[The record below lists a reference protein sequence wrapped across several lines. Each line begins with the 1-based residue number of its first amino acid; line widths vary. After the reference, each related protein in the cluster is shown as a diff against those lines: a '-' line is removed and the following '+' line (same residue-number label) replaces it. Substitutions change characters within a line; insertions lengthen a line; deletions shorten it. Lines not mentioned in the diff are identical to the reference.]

1 MAGQFDRC
9 RAGEQRRERG
19 LQLDS
24 GQRSA
29 DATLLDKIDFAS
41 ATTLCDVGGANGTL
55 CGLAAQRYPN
65 LSATVFDLPP
75 VVPVAQRHLEAMGV
89 GARVNVV
96 GGDFFADDLPKA
108 DIIVMGNILHDWDE
122 GQKKTLIAKAHRA
135 LNDGGRFMAI
145 ENVDLNSHD

>member
-1 MAGQFDRC
+1 
-9 RAGEQRRERG
+9 
-19 LQLDS
+19 
-24 GQRSA
+24 
-29 DATLLDKIDFAS
+29 
-41 ATTLCDVGGANGTL
+41 
-55 CGLAAQRYPN
+55 
-65 LSATVFDLPP
+65 
-75 VVPVAQRHLEAMGV
+75 MGV